1 VSSLGRS
8 LLVVILLALP
18 VMVVIALPKFLDLAG
33 SVPPPP
39 SGVTFATPGPAFNLL
54 DSTPTSERAR
64 IAPLEQTPP
73 PTLSPPSATAT
84 AAPTPRPTPTG
95 ERIVIGNTDGKGA
108 VLRSDPVTGQPLA
121 TLREQQVLDVLERR
135 NVPGS
140 GDWVHVRTAD
150 GHEGWVT
157 ALVARPAPPSPPR

>member
-8 LLVVILLALP
+8 LLIVILLALP
-18 VMVVIALPKFLDLAG
+18 LMVVIALPKFLDLAG
-33 SVPPPP
+33 SVPPP
-39 SGVTFATPGPAFNLL
+39 SGVTFATPEPAFNLL
-54 DSTPTSERAR
+54 EGTPTSERAR

-84 AAPTPRPTPTG
+84 AAPTPRPTATG
-95 ERIVIGNTDGKGA
+95 ERIVIGNTGGIGA
-108 VLRSDPVTGQPLA
+108 VLRSDPVTGRPVA
-121 TLREQQVLDVLERR
+121 ALREQEVLDVLERR
-135 NVPGS
+135 NIPGS

-157 ALVARPAPPSPPR
+157 ALVARPAQPSASH